1 VAAVVAP
8 WLAPAPFALDALL
21 LAAFLLDGRRARRT
35 ALEARR
41 RLPPLLVQ
49 GDRAEVFVE
58 IVSRAGRPIR
68 ALLRE
73 GLDPGLASGPLRR
86 EVAIPPEGRATW
98 NYSLRPRRRGNHRL
112 EALSARVLGPWA
124 LAWADVELLPQET
137 ARVYPQ
143 VRWGGPVGK
152 LLTLAQRRQLGMTPT
167 RIRGLG
173 TEPYALR
180 RYLPGDSPSRI
191 QWKATARHGR
201 LIVREDTWE
210 RGTRLLIL
218 LDCARS
224 MASVEGE
231 KSKLDAALA
240 AALALTRIA
249 VARGDRVTLV
259 TFSNRVERVVR
270 VGSGARGVSL
280 AYRQLYDAEARLTEP
295 AYDLALEHAA
305 RLESRQA
312 TVVLFTSVL
321 DLASAELLQRALSEL
336 RRRHR
341 IVLVNLEDAE
351 LARLAWEA
359 PRSTLEAFAKVS
371 ALEILLANRDLGFR
385 LRRAG
390 IRVAS
395 APADGL
401 ALEALETYLEMQRV
415 GPAGRSVGAAGHN
428 IDIVGRAPRR
438 ADQAM

>member
-1 VAAVVAP
+1 VAALVAP
-8 WLAPAPFALDALL
+8 RLAPAPLALDAAL
-21 LAAFLLDGRRARRT
+21 LAAFVVDGRRARATR
-35 ALEARR
+35 LEAARQ
-41 RLPPLLVQ
+41 LPPLLVQ
-49 GDRAEVFVE
+49 GERSEVQVR
-58 IVSRAGRPIR
+58 IVSRALRPI
-68 ALLRE
+68 ALLLRE
-73 GLDPGLASGPLRR
+73 GLDPGLASGPRRR
-86 EVAIPPEGRATW
+86 ELAVAPEGRAIWSYT
-98 NYSLRPRRRGNHRL
+98 LTPRRRGNHRL
-112 EALSARVLGPWA
+112 DALAARIRGPWG
-124 LAWADVELLPQET
+124 LAWADVELLPPET

-152 LLTLAQRRQLGMTPT
+152 LLTLAQRRQLGVTPT

-180 RYLPGDSPSRI
+180 RYLPGDPPSKI
-191 QWKATARHGR
+191 HWKATARHGR

-231 KSKLDAALA
+231 RSKLDAALA
-240 AALALTRIA
+240 AALALTRVA
-249 VARGDRVTLV
+249 AARGDRVTLL
-259 TFSNRVERVVR
+259 TFSDRVERIVR
-270 VGSGARGVSL
+270 VASGARGASS

-295 AYDLALEHAA
+295 AYDLALEQAA

-312 TVVLFTSVL
+312 TLVLFTSIL
-321 DLASAELLQRALSEL
+321 DLASAELLQRSLTEI

-401 ALEALETYLEMQRV
+401 ALEALETYLEMQRDRSAR
-415 GPAGRSVGAAGHN
+415 PASAAARQT
-428 IDIVGRAPRR
+428 I
-438 ADQAM
+438 

>member
-1 VAAVVAP
+1 MAP
-8 WLAPAPFALDALL
+8 WLAPAPLALDAAL
-21 LAAFLLDGRRARRT
+21 LAAFVLDGRRART
-35 ALEARR
+35 TGLQAARQ
-41 RLPPLLVQ
+41 LPPLLVQ
-49 GDRAEVFVE
+49 GERSEVRVR
-58 IVSRAGRPIR
+58 IVSRARRPI
-68 ALLRE
+68 AVLLRE
-73 GLDPGLASGPLRR
+73 GLDSGLAPGPLRR
-86 EVAIPPEGRATW
+86 ELAVAPEGRAIWSYT
-98 NYSLRPRRRGNHRL
+98 LTPRRRGNHRL
-112 EALSARVLGPWA
+112 DALAARILGPWG
-124 LAWADVELLPQET
+124 LAWADVELLPPET

-152 LLTLAQRRQLGMTPT
+152 LLTLAQRRQLGVTPT

-180 RYLPGDSPSRI
+180 RYMPGDPPSKI

-240 AALALTRIA
+240 AALALTRVA
-249 VARGDRVTLV
+249 AARGDRVTLL
-259 TFSNRVERVVR
+259 TFSDRVERIVR
-270 VGSGARGVSL
+270 VASGARGASS
-280 AYRQLYDAEARLTEP
+280 AYRQLYDAEAKLAEP
-295 AYDLALEHAA
+295 AYDLALEQAA

-312 TVVLFTSVL
+312 TVVLFTSIL
-321 DLASAELLQRALSEL
+321 DLASAELLQRSVNEI

-401 ALEALETYLEMQRV
+401 AVEALETYLEMQRERSA
-415 GPAGRSVGAAGHN
+415 GPAPAA
-428 IDIVGRAPRR
+428 ARR
-438 ADQAM
+438 TI

>member
-1 VAAVVAP
+1 VAP
-8 WLAPAPFALDALL
+8 WLAPAPIALDAAL
-21 LAAFLLDGRRARRT
+21 LAAFFVDGRRARATR
-35 ALEARR
+35 LEAARQ
-41 RLPPLLVQ
+41 LPPLLVQ
-49 GDRAEVFVE
+49 GERGEVEVR
-58 IVSRAGRPIR
+58 IVSRARRPI
-68 ALLRE
+68 AVLLRE
-73 GLDPGLASGPLRR
+73 GLGPGLAPGPLRR
-86 EVAIPPEGRATW
+86 ELAVAPEGRVAWSYT
-98 NYSLRPRRRGNHRL
+98 LTPRRRGDHRL
-112 EALSARVLGPWA
+112 DALAARILGPWG
-124 LAWADVELLPQET
+124 LAWADVELLPPET
-137 ARVYPQ
+137 VRVYPQ

-152 LLTLAQRRQLGMTPT
+152 LLTLAQRRQLGVTPT

-180 RYLPGDSPSRI
+180 RYLPGDPPSKI
-191 QWKATARHGR
+191 QWKATARHGK

-240 AALALTRIA
+240 AALALTRVA
-249 VARGDRVTLV
+249 AARGDRVTLL
-259 TFSNRVERVVR
+259 TFSDRVERIVR
-270 VGSGARGVSL
+270 VASGARGASS

-295 AYDLALEHAA
+295 AYDLALEQAA

-312 TVVLFTSVL
+312 TLVLFTSIL
-321 DLASAELLQRALSEL
+321 DLASAELLQRSLTEI

-390 IRVAS
+390 IRVAA

-401 ALEALETYLEMQRV
+401 ALETLETYLEMQRERSPR
-415 GPAGRSVGAAGHN
+415 PAAAAARHT
-428 IDIVGRAPRR
+428 I
-438 ADQAM
+438 